1 MNKPAGTA
9 GFMAMKGD
17 GYYSKATIGAKHVM
31 DKAASLV
38 LDAVDRM
45 TPADDG
51 SIFRVTDMGAA
62 DGGTSVDLWR
72 RVLSD
77 VRARVPSR
85 PIEMVYTDLPRN
97 DFAQVFRMI
106 HGQTDTKSYYDEI
119 DDLYVFASGT
129 SFHQNIFP
137 AETLDLGFSA
147 TASHYVSATPC
158 NISDHVHMVGAS
170 GKERA
175 AFEKQGARDWET
187 MLLQRT
193 RELKDGGRLCL
204 FNFGI
209 DEEGRYLGHTGGKS
223 MFDEFNRF
231 WKSLADDGVIT
242 QDEYLN
248 TNFPQHYRT
257 VEEFTAPLKDKSGP
271 VYKAGLRL
279 EHVETRV
286 VRCPFEQDF
295 TENHKDAAR
304 FAVEYL
310 PTLRSWSEATFLG
323 GLNASRADAERQEI
337 MDEFYG
343 RYQASVAEAPQGH
356 AMDYVHAYLICRKEG

>member
-1 MNKPAGTA
+1 MASNVLAQIYVFNRTKVALSWRSNADINREMSMNKVSGTA

-38 LDAVDRM
+38 LDAVARM
-45 TPADDG
+45 DPADDG
-51 SIFRVTDMGAA
+51 SIFRATDMGAA

-72 RVLSD
+72 RVFKD

-106 HGQTDTKSYYDEI
+106 HGQTDISSYYPEI
-119 DDLYVFASGT
+119 EDLYVFASGT

-137 AETLDLGFSA
+137 PQTLDLGFSA
-147 TASHYVSATPC
+147 TASHYISSTPC
-158 NISDHVHMVGAS
+158 NITDHVHMVGAS
-170 GKERA
+170 GAERA
-175 AFEKQGARDWET
+175 AFTRQGATDWET

-193 RELKDGGRLCL
+193 RELKSGGRLCL

-209 DEEGRYLGHTGGKS
+209 DEEGRYLGSTGGVS
-223 MFDEFNRF
+223 MFDTFNKF
-231 WKSLADDGVIT
+231 WRELADDGVIT
-242 QDEYLN
+242 QAEYLN

-257 VEEFTAPLKDKSGP
+257 VEEFTAPLNDKTSP

-279 EHVETRV
+279 EQVETRL
-286 VRCPFEQDF
+286 VRCQFEQDF
-295 TENHKDAAR
+295 TENHRDAAR

-310 PTLRSWSEATFLG
+310 PTLRS
-323 GLNASRADAERQEI
+323 
-337 MDEFYG
+337 
-343 RYQASVAEAPQGH
+343 
-356 AMDYVHAYLICRKEG
+356 

>member
-1 MNKPAGTA
+1 MTTQQTTA
-9 GFMAMKGD
+9 GFMAMKGA
-17 GYYSKATIGAKHVM
+17 GYYSRATIGAKHVM
-31 DKAASLV
+31 DNAASLV

-45 TPADDG
+45 APKDDG
-51 SIFRVTDMGAA
+51 SVFRVTDMGAA

-72 RVLSD
+72 RVLAD

-106 HGQTDTKSYYDEI
+106 HGQTDIASYYPEI
-119 DDLYVFASGT
+119 SDLYVFASGT

-137 AETLDLGFSA
+137 AQTLDLGFSA
-147 TASHYVSATPC
+147 TASHYISSTPC
-158 NISDHVHMVGAS
+158 NITNHVHMVGAT
-170 GKERA
+170 GAARE
-175 AFEKQGARDWET
+175 AFEKQGAKDWQT

-193 RELKDGGRLCL
+193 RELKSGGRLCL

-209 DEEGRYLGHTGGKS
+209 DEEGRYLGHTGGVS
-223 MFDEFNRF
+223 MFDEFNRH
-231 WKSLADDGVIT
+231 WYALADEGVIT
-242 QDEYLN
+242 AEEYHN

-257 VEEFTAPLKDKSGP
+257 VEEFTAPLNDESSP

-286 VRCPFEQDF
+286 VRCPFEQHF
-295 TENHKDAAR
+295 TETHKDAER

-323 GLNASRADAERQEI
+323 GLDPARGGAERQAI

-343 RYQASVAEAPQGH
+343 RYQRAVAAAPAGH
-356 AMDYVHAYLICRKEG
+356 AMDYVHTYMVCRKEG